1 LDEHTN
7 ELVAALVVHLE
18 SQLDGVISE
27 IAINPQGNGECP
39 YRVFV
44 RGEALPDV
52 GLATKDSV

>member
-1 LDEHTN
+1 
-7 ELVAALVVHLE
+7 VAALVVHLE